1 VNNDKLDLPQRKEG
15 NSVNVQNRLIALRG
29 NRSQR
34 EVAEAVGIAPST
46 LSMYEN
52 GERVPS
58 DQIKIKLASLY
69 GKSVGYIFFDEDDTL
84 SD

>member
-1 VNNDKLDLPQRKEG
+1 
-15 NSVNVQNRLIALRG
+15 
-29 NRSQR
+29 
-34 EVAEAVGIAPST
+34 
-46 LSMYEN
+46 MYEN